1 MDQLW
6 IQYFSSK
13 LYLGMK
19 KKGNRHMA
27 KLIHHLKIDVHVRNR
42 AMKNMELQGK
52 EKEHQ
57 FA

>member
-1 MDQLW
+1 
-6 IQYFSSK
+6 
-13 LYLGMK
+13 
-19 KKGNRHMA
+19 MA